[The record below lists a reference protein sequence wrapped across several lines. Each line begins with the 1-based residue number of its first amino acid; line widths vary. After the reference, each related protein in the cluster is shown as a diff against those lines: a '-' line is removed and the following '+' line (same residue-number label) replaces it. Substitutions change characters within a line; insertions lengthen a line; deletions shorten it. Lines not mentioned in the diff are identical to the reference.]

1 MKIIIVED
9 DQKLRVEL
17 VRLLESNGYETEV
30 VTHFTDQII
39 EDIKDKHGDLLLL
52 DINLPKSDGFAIC
65 RTLKQQSPIPII
77 FVTSRNT
84 IEDEV
89 KSIRVGGNDFITKP
103 YNTTLLLEKIKRSLN
118 HQAHN
123 HKELT
128 VHGVTLDLPLSLI
141 KNGSKEVE
149 LTRNEFR
156 ILYYF
161 FLHPDRVITKEELL
175 DDLWNDKFYLD
186 ENILTVNIN
195 RLRKKLEE
203 IDIYDFIQT
212 VRGKGYRI

>member
-1 MKIIIVED
+1 
-9 DQKLRVEL
+9 
-17 VRLLESNGYETEV
+17 
-30 VTHFTDQII
+30 DQII

-103 YNTTLLLEKIKRSLN
+103 YNTPLLLEKIKRSLN
-118 HQAHN
+118 QQVHN

-141 KNGSKEVE
+141 KNGSKE
-149 LTRNEFR
+149 
-156 ILYYF
+156 
-161 FLHPDRVITKEELL
+161 
-175 DDLWNDKFYLD
+175 
-186 ENILTVNIN
+186 
-195 RLRKKLEE
+195 
-203 IDIYDFIQT
+203 
-212 VRGKGYRI
+212 

>member
-9 DQKLRVEL
+9 DQKLRIEL

-52 DINLPKSDGFAIC
+52 DINLPKSDGSAIC

-118 HQAHN
+118 QQVHN

-141 KNGSKEVE
+141 KKGSKEVE

-175 DDLWNDKFYLD
+175 DDLWNDKYYLD

-195 RLRKKLEE
+195 RLRKKIEE